1 MTGPHYERKLDP
13 ALASS
18 NVYVGTAGQIF
29 RSPAEAETRIMGRC
43 AQRGGDLAMWQAVLA
58 LVGVVLGGA
67 IAGGVTLRQLR
78 LITDRE
84 HEARQA
90 ERELAR
96 QDARREFQRNTILAI
111 QDAVADLLRMV
122 VYLHDEAVNAEE
134 KTGHWPAPRRFD
146 ELPASFDEHFACV
159 QGLRARV
166 FDEELRRLVAD
177 LSISTLKAIHAGDRE
192 RAARLMVVLTDT
204 NKQVQERVHSLLK
217 ESF

>member
-1 MTGPHYERKLDP
+1 
-13 ALASS
+13 
-18 NVYVGTAGQIF
+18 
-29 RSPAEAETRIMGRC
+29 
-43 AQRGGDLAMWQAVLA
+43 MWQALLA

-96 QDARREFQRNTILAI
+96 QDGRRVFQRDTILAI
-111 QDAVADLLRMV
+111 QDGVADLLRIV
-122 VYLHDEAVNAEE
+122 VYLYDEAVNAEE
-134 KTGHWPAPRRFD
+134 KTGHWPAPGRFD

-166 FDEELRRLVAD
+166 FDEELRRLVAE
-177 LSISTLKAIHAGDRE
+177 LATFTLKAVHAGDRE
-192 RAARLMVVLTDT
+192 SAARLMVVLKDI
-204 NKQVQERVHSLLK
+204 NKQVQERIHGLLK
-217 ESF
+217 ELFQTRRGSGAAAFLADLWSALPTAAISACLRGASTHRIPTRRLALL